1 MNNYK
6 IALNRR
12 LSKQLSAELMLRN
25 MVVQNYPIEIFENN
39 TGKVTLKIP
48 VHKNKAMNFKAL
60 ISDFMGKNNQV
71 EDRDWFYV
79 E

>member
-1 MNNYK
+1 
-6 IALNRR
+6 
-12 LSKQLSAELMLRN
+12 MLRN
-25 MVVQNYPIEIFENN
+25 MVVQNYSIEIFENN

-48 VHKNKAMNFKAL
+48 VHKHKAMNFKAL
-60 ISDFMGKNNQV
+60 ISNFMGKNNQV